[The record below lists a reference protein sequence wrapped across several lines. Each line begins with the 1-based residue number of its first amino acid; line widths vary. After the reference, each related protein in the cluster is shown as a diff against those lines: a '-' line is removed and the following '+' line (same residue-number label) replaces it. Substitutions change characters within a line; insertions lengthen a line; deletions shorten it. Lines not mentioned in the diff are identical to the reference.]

1 MFGRCEAPCL
11 ARHLNRVP
19 WAAEGRG
26 IAEVEVGDLID
37 GQSVE
42 ESGCK
47 HVDALGN
54 FRSPKA
60 HELRSE
66 QASCLQVSSD
76 TGAKRRSTGVVG
88 FVVVHRALYGEG
100 LKAFAFGLI
109 LPQPGPSNDTIKDLD
124 DLRSERA
131 RELALSAYGV
141 LACRSALLMGGG
153 SKRVGRYAG

>member
-1 MFGRCEAPCL
+1 MRLETSAP
-11 ARHLNRVP
+11 
-19 WAAEGRG
+19 
-26 IAEVEVGDLID
+26 
-37 GQSVE
+37 Q
-42 ESGCK
+42 
-47 HVDALGN
+47 
-54 FRSPKA
+54 KA

-76 TGAKRRSTGVVG
+76 TGAKRRSSGVVG

-153 SKRVGRYAG
+153 SKREVGMPVSGDGATSLHNRRQRICPALRSPCCGW